1 MKDATQPAL
10 AGSPYDLDA
19 DAAYRRWRAAKLD
32 GYPTTVE
39 AIVVAIGDP
48 RRTSEAER
56 RALLDRLRKTNMVI
70 YAGTTGSDPD
80 KSIPA
85 RLGERFGLSRLD
97 HNWLADGDGLT
108 SLTVSDAGERPQY
121 IPYTNRAINWHT
133 DGYYNPPERRV
144 QSLMLHCVHA
154 AAEGGANALLDH
166 EIAYILLRDEDPAH
180 IAALMQPDAM
190 TIPPGTDAEG
200 GSREATVGPVFL
212 VNPDGSLHM
221 RFTAR
226 RRNVTWKD
234 DPAVIAARDALLRL
248 LDSDCP
254 YIFRAR
260 LESGM
265 GLISNNVLHD
275 RTGFT
280 DRPGHPA
287 RLLYRARYVDRVAG
301 T

>member
-1 MKDATQPAL
+1 MIDSAPPAPS
-10 AGSPYDLDA
+10 GSPYGLDN
-19 DAAYRRWRAAKLD
+19 DAAYRRWRDAKLE
-32 GYPTTVE
+32 GYPTE
-39 AIVVAIGDP
+39 AAAIVVAIGDP
-48 RRTSEAER
+48 RRLSEAEYNALFR
-56 RALLDRLRKTNMVI
+56 RLQKTNLVI

-85 RLGERFGLSRLD
+85 RLGQRFGLARLD

-108 SLTVSDAGERPQY
+108 SLTVSDDGERPQY

-144 QSLMLHCVHA
+144 QALMLHCVHS
-154 AAEGGANALLDH
+154 AAEGGESALLDH
-166 EIAYILLRDEDPAH
+166 EIAYILLRDQDPAH

-226 RRNVTWKD
+226 KRNVIWKD
-234 DPAVIAARDALLRL
+234 GPAVTAAREALLHL

-275 RTGFT
+275 RAGFT
-280 DRPGHPA
+280 DRQDQPP
-287 RLLYRARYVDRVAG
+287 RLLYRARYVDRIAG